1 MHLSTRSAAAAVA
14 FIIAAGC
21 TAAVVAQAIE
31 PPAGSL
37 GELTAEI
44 RQLRL
49 AIEQS
54 TRDQTQAQALG
65 IFLTTQDRR
74 LMMVTSR
81 LEDARRQIT
90 NLSQQ
95 SASYANQLAG
105 IDEELAGTTDPAERA
120 AIEGRAREIRLE
132 MKTVAA
138 REVEAR
144 TRETDMLHAWQQEE
158 ARWNDLIARLQ
169 GIVER

>member
-1 MHLSTRSAAAAVA
+1 MHLSTRGAAAAAA
-14 FIIAAGC
+14 FIITAGC
-21 TAAVVAQAIE
+21 TAAVVAQAVN

-44 RQLRL
+44 RQLRQ

-54 TRDQTQAQALG
+54 TRNQTQAQTLG

-74 LMMVTSR
+74 LMIVTSR
-81 LEDARRQIT
+81 LEEARRQIT
-90 NLSQQ
+90 NFSQQ
-95 SASYANQLAG
+95 TSVYAQQLSE
-105 IDEELAGTTDPAERA
+105 IDEQLPRTTDSDERTA
-120 AIEGRAREIRLE
+120 LEDRSKEIKFE
-132 MKTVAA
+132 MKAVAA
-138 REVEAR
+138 REQEAR
-144 TRETDMLHAWQQEE
+144 TREGEALHAFQLEE